1 MNIVISDYLDNLIL
15 RIGEAIPVEEII
27 LFGSHAYG
35 SPDED
40 SDIDLCILSRLN
52 GERKLDL
59 IRKARRAIAPIAVI
73 PVDLLLYD
81 IDDFT
86 IKAGLSSTLEYKIK
100 NEGVSIYG
108 Q

>member
-1 MNIVISDYLDNLIL
+1 MDIAISDYLSSLIL
-15 RIGEAIPVEEII
+15 RIGEAIPVEKII

-40 SDIDLCILSRLN
+40 SDLDLCILLRLN

-73 PVDLLLYD
+73 PVDILLYD
-81 IDDFT
+81 IDDFA
-86 IKAGLSSTLEYKIK
+86 IKAGLRSTLEYKIK
-100 NEGVSIYG
+100 NEEVPIYE